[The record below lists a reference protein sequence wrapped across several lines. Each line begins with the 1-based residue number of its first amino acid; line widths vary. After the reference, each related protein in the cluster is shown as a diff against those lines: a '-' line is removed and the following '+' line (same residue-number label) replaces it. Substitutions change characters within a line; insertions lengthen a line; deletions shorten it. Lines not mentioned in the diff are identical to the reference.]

1 MVRVEMGRGALTQ
14 EVCELFP
21 APPAAIGVL
30 NAAASAAAA
39 PMGTKALTFSLVNF
53 DDLPN
58 TEAMPAPTWTAG
70 PSPSPPPAAAGEGC
84 PA

>member
-1 MVRVEMGRGALTQ
+1 
-14 EVCELFP
+14 
-21 APPAAIGVL
+21 
-30 NAAASAAAA
+30 
-39 PMGTKALTFSLVNF
+39 LVNF